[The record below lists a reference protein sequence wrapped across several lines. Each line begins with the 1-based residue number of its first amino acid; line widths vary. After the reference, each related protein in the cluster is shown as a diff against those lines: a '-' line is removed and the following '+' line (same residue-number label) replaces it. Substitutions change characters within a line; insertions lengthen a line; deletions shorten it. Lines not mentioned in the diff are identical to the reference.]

1 MVAEARPH
9 FLDTCQPISLNCS
22 YPGQFISYH
31 EIECSKDNSA
41 GGGVPRAI
49 TDAMRSFPSGHAQ
62 LSTYTAMVMVMYVQQ
77 RIGTKY
83 SYLWKHLLQ
92 MAFICF
98 ALICSISRI
107 IDKRHHWWDVLA
119 GMIIGILFGYTTV
132 VWHANN
138 FQPKIVL
145 SSCQFSS
152 SSAPITCDQ
161 EMAETNTN
169 TSSSNSTY
177 TSNQSDSI
185 RHRNPTSTTG
195 TSSSKSVGSLN

>member
-1 MVAEARPH
+1 
-9 FLDTCQPISLNCS
+9 
-22 YPGQFISYH
+22 
-31 EIECSKDNSA
+31 
-41 GGGVPRAI
+41 
-49 TDAMRSFPSGHAQ
+49 
-62 LSTYTAMVMVMYVQQ
+62 MYVQQ

-138 FQPKIVL
+138 FQPKILL
-145 SSCQFSS
+145 SSCQFS

-169 TSSSNSTY
+169 TSSSNSTNT

-185 RHRNPTSTTG
+185 RHRIQTSTTG
-195 TSSSKSVGSLN
+195 TSSSILPSTSN